1 MDMRHGLLRT
11 SCSRNPENTSNPL
24 IFLRKMA
31 TFRCFALHK
40 VINFHASMK
49 FMTFCRL
56 SHFIRHRRKIQQGTA
71 VLSTTAPCII
81 FTTADDLQLL
91 SRLNNYVYSFL
102 RTCGKMPHPDHSSV
116 EVSSSRFGIVRRILF
131 RLLLQFQSLLCLRL
145 LLRHGLLFLRN
156 LFFQQKFFRLRSRFL
171 NSLLIGQFL

>member
-116 EVSSSRFGIVRRILF
+116 EVSSSGSESSAGSSSGSSSSSRVSSVSGCSSVTVCSSSGI
-131 RLLLQFQSLLCLRL
+131 SSSS
-145 LLRHGLLFLRN
+145 
-156 LFFQQKFFRLRSRFL
+156 RS
-171 NSLLIGQFL
+171 SSVSGAAS